1 MNAELF
7 IRLPPR
13 KLFFR
18 CAIPAAVTS
27 VAGAL
32 YAVVDGMFVG
42 RFIGEDALA
51 AISITMPVILMVEA
65 IANMIATGASVHIAI
80 HLGQKDHATAARIFS
95 FAVKF
100 ILALSC
106 LTGLLGYFFAR
117 PFVML
122 LAPGA
127 SAHVIA
133 LSVTYLQIYA
143 LFAPLIPIYFATDNF
158 LRDCGQQHTSM
169 IVNIATQLLNV
180 VLDFVLIVVLGQGI
194 AGAAIGSCLAL
205 ALGSLYTLACFRG
218 RRLDLYYT
226 RENIPLQK
234 FIRLILNGSS
244 EFFSNIAASVMNLIL
259 NIFLLKYG
267 GTTAVAAFSIV
278 MYIDS
283 MLGMLNFGIC
293 EALQPA
299 ISYCYGAGRIIRMK
313 LIFHIIRLA
322 MMAIAAASFL
332 LMLLAGPYA
341 VSLFIRPEDT
351 ELAAV
356 SLTAITI
363 FAFSYLPG
371 WIDMCYS
378 SYFTALDRPILSLLV
393 SLCGTLLF
401 PLAFLLL
408 FSTLWGLIGIWL
420 MVPAAALASSLLTLL
435 LAKNIRLP
443 KIPM

>member
-51 AISITMPVILMVEA
+51 AISITMPVILMV
-65 IANMIATGASVHIAI
+65 
-80 HLGQKDHATAARIFS
+80 D
-95 FAVKF
+95 
-100 ILALSC
+100 
-106 LTGLLGYFFAR
+106 
-117 PFVML
+117 
-122 LAPGA
+122 
-127 SAHVIA
+127 VIA

-194 AGAAIGSCLAL
+194 TGAAIGSCLAL

-341 VSLFIRPEDT
+341 VSLLIRPEDT

-356 SLTAITI
+356 SLTAIRI

-401 PLAFLLL
+401 PFAFLLL

-435 LAKNIRLP
+435 AKNIRLP
-443 KIPM
+443 KVPM

>member
-158 LRDCGQQHTSM
+158 LRDYGQQHTSM

-259 NIFLLKYG
+259 NI
-267 GTTAVAAFSIV
+267 
-278 MYIDS
+278 
-283 MLGMLNFGIC
+283 
-293 EALQPA
+293 
-299 ISYCYGAGRIIRMK
+299 
-313 LIFHIIRLA
+313 
-322 MMAIAAASFL
+322 FL

-443 KIPM
+443 KVPM

>member
-1 MNAELF
+1 MNSELF
-7 IRLPPR
+7 IKLPPR

-18 CAIPAAVTS
+18 CAVPAAITS

-51 AISITMPVILMVEA
+51 AISITMPVIMMVEA
-65 IANMIATGASVHIAI
+65 IANMIATGASVNIAI
-80 HLGQKDHATAARIFS
+80 HLGKKERATAARIFS

-100 ILALSC
+100 ILAFSC

-127 SAHVIA
+127 SAHVIG

-158 LRDCGQQHTSM
+158 LRDCGQQRVSM
-169 IVNIATQLLNV
+169 LVNVATQLLNV
-180 VLDFVLIVVLGQGI
+180 ALDFILIVLLGQGI
-194 AGAAIGSCLAL
+194 AGAAIGSCLSL
-205 ALGSLYTLACFRG
+205 ILGSLFTLACFRG

-226 RENIPLQK
+226 RGNIPLRK
-234 FIRLILNGSS
+234 FFRLMLNGSS
-244 EFFSNIAASVMNLIL
+244 EFFSNIAASVMSIVL

-267 GTTAVAAFSIV
+267 GTTAVAAFSII

-299 ISYCYGAGRIIRMK
+299 ISYCYGAGRILRMN
-313 LIFHIIRLA
+313 LIFRSVRIA
-322 MMAIAAASFL
+322 MMVIAAVSFL
-332 LMLLAGPYA
+332 LMLLAGPFA
-341 VSLFIRPEDT
+341 ASLFIRPDDA
-351 ELAAV
+351 ELTAV
-356 SLTAITI
+356 SLTGITI

-378 SYFTALDRPILSLLV
+378 SYFTALDRPTLSLLV

-401 PLAFLLL
+401 PLAFLIL
-408 FSTLWGLIGIWL
+408 FASLWGLTGIWL
-420 MVPAAALASSLLTLL
+420 MVPAAALASSLLTLH
-435 LAKNIRLP
+435 LARNIR
-443 KIPM
+443 

>member
-158 LRDCGQQHTSM
+158 LRDYGQQHTSM

-259 NIFLLKYG
+259 NIFLL
-267 GTTAVAAFSIV
+267 
-278 MYIDS
+278 
-283 MLGMLNFGIC
+283 
-293 EALQPA
+293 
-299 ISYCYGAGRIIRMK
+299 
-313 LIFHIIRLA
+313 
-322 MMAIAAASFL
+322 
-332 LMLLAGPYA
+332 MLLAGPYA

-351 ELAAV
+351 ELTAV

-443 KIPM
+443 KVPM

>member
-80 HLGQKDHATAARIFS
+80 HLGKKDHATAARIFS

-100 ILALSC
+100 LLALSC

-194 AGAAIGSCLAL
+194 TGAAIGSCLAL

-259 NIFLLKYG
+259 NIFLLMLR
-267 GTTAVAAFSIV
+267 VSI
-278 MYIDS
+278 
-283 MLGMLNFGIC
+283 GISASLTLSRLANSAI
-293 EALQPA
+293 EALPTITPIIAPPSAPPFSASLMRTTEPPSTKA
-299 ISYCYGAGRIIRMK
+299 IET
-313 LIFHIIRLA
+313 
-322 MMAIAAASFL
+322 
-332 LMLLAGPYA
+332 P
-341 VSLFIRPEDT
+341 FIT
-351 ELAAV
+351 Q
-356 SLTAITI
+356 S
-363 FAFSYLPG
+363 
-371 WIDMCYS
+371 
-378 SYFTALDRPILSLLV
+378 
-393 SLCGTLLF
+393 
-401 PLAFLLL
+401 
-408 FSTLWGLIGIWL
+408 
-420 MVPAAALASSLLTLL
+420 
-435 LAKNIRLP
+435 AK
-443 KIPM
+443 

>member
-283 MLGMLNFGIC
+283 M
-293 EALQPA
+293 
-299 ISYCYGAGRIIRMK
+299 
-313 LIFHIIRLA
+313 
-322 MMAIAAASFL
+322 
-332 LMLLAGPYA
+332 
-341 VSLFIRPEDT
+341 
-351 ELAAV
+351 
-356 SLTAITI
+356 
-363 FAFSYLPG
+363 PG

-401 PLAFLLL
+401 PFAFLL

-443 KIPM
+443 KVPM

>member
-7 IRLPPR
+7 LRLPPR

-65 IANMIATGASVHIAI
+65 IANMIATGSSVHIAI
-80 HLGQKDHATAARIFS
+80 HLGKKDHATAARIFS

-106 LTGLLGYFFAR
+106 LTGLWGYFFAR

-194 AGAAIGSCLAL
+194 TGAAIGSCLAL

-259 NIFLLKYG
+259 NI
-267 GTTAVAAFSIV
+267 
-278 MYIDS
+278 
-283 MLGMLNFGIC
+283 
-293 EALQPA
+293 
-299 ISYCYGAGRIIRMK
+299 
-313 LIFHIIRLA
+313 
-322 MMAIAAASFL
+322 FL

-443 KIPM
+443 KVPM

>member
-42 RFIGEDALA
+42 RVIGEDALA

-80 HLGQKDHATAARIFS
+80 HLGKKDHATAARIFS

-100 ILALSC
+100 ILAFSC

-194 AGAAIGSCLAL
+194 TGAAIGSCLAL

-218 RRLDLYYT
+218 QRLDLYYT

-259 NIFLLKYG
+259 NIFLL
-267 GTTAVAAFSIV
+267 
-278 MYIDS
+278 
-283 MLGMLNFGIC
+283 
-293 EALQPA
+293 
-299 ISYCYGAGRIIRMK
+299 
-313 LIFHIIRLA
+313 
-322 MMAIAAASFL
+322 
-332 LMLLAGPYA
+332 MLLAGPYA

-351 ELAAV
+351 ELTAV

-401 PLAFLLL
+401 PFAFLLL

-443 KIPM
+443 KVPM

>member
-80 HLGQKDHATAARIFS
+80 HLGKKDHATAARIFS

-100 ILALSC
+100 LLALSC

-180 VLDFVLIVVLGQGI
+180 VLDFVLIVVLEQGI

-259 NIFLLKYG
+259 NIFLL
-267 GTTAVAAFSIV
+267 
-278 MYIDS
+278 
-283 MLGMLNFGIC
+283 
-293 EALQPA
+293 
-299 ISYCYGAGRIIRMK
+299 
-313 LIFHIIRLA
+313 
-322 MMAIAAASFL
+322 
-332 LMLLAGPYA
+332 MLLAGPYA
-341 VSLFIRPEDT
+341 VSLFICPAG
-351 ELAAV
+351 LIC
-356 SLTAITI
+356 AIPHTSPHSI
-363 FAFSYLPG
+363 APYCRFSSRSAERCSSPLPS
-371 WIDMCYS
+371 S
-378 SYFTALDRPILSLLV
+378 SYSPPSGAS
-393 SLCGTLLF
+393 SASGSWF
-401 PLAFLLL
+401 PLQP
-408 FSTLWGLIGIWL
+408 W
-420 MVPAAALASSLLTLL
+420 PAAC
-435 LAKNIRLP
+435 
-443 KIPM
+443 